1 MEFREMQYILTIE
14 KYMNISRAAEALY
27 ISQPTLS
34 KCLQKVE
41 DEIGQPLFKRVGK
54 RLLITYAGEVFTT
67 QARNILEMER
77 AMHQELSEIV
87 QYGRGVLNIAFP
99 SMRASYMLPE
109 ILPAFHKRYPN
120 IKIKLME
127 GHSYL
132 LDEALLRGDVDIAF
146 YNLDKKNPNLEY
158 DAICSEELILV
169 AAPDSPIRE
178 KAIHVP
184 ECRYPYLS
192 IREIANELFIL
203 TNKMQRTRQVID
215 GLLLRENIELSNT
228 IEITNIMAGIQLAAK
243 GYGFTLTS
251 ESHIRHLTLPKN
263 TCFFSVAV
271 PGITSDFVAATRRNA
286 YRSEFL
292 QAFINI
298 VREYY

>member
-41 DEIGQPLFKRVGK
+41 EEIRQPLFDRVGK
-54 RLLITYAGEVFTT
+54 RLTLTYAGRIFVNK
-67 QARNILEMER
+67 ARNILEMEK
-77 AMHQELSEIV
+77 AMNQELSEIV
-87 QYGRGVLNIAFP
+87 KDGRGVLNIGFP
-99 SMRASYMLPE
+99 IMRASYMLPE
-109 ILPAFHKRYPN
+109 ILPAFHAVYPN
-120 IKIKLME
+120 VEIKLKE
-127 GHSYL
+127 AHSYL
-132 LDEALLRGDVDIAF
+132 LDEALLHGDVDIAF
-146 YNLDKKNPNLEY
+146 YNLGEKHPNLEY
-158 DAICSEELILV
+158 ETIRTEELILV
-169 AAPDSPIRE
+169 AAPCSPVKE
-178 KAIHVP
+178 KAVHVP

-192 IREIANELFIL
+192 IRGIANEKFIL

-215 GLLLRENIELSNT
+215 RFLLQESIELNNT
-228 IEITNIMAGIQLAAK
+228 IEITNIMAGIHLAAK

-251 ESHIRHLTLPKN
+251 ESHIRHLKLPKD
-263 TCFFSVAV
+263 TCFFSISV
-271 PGITSDFVAATRRNA
+271 PGIKSDFVAAMRRNS
-286 YRSEFL
+286 YRSDFL